1 MVFYAI
7 IYRKFPHSA
16 DYFVPILKRPTTAVD
31 WSMGM
36 PLPTPDNFLSF
47 DTSELP
53 KRDMLSVGMLFSFA
67 LTLLGRAGFEP
78 A

>member
-1 MVFYAI
+1 MVFYAV
-7 IYRKFPHSA
+7 IYRKFTHSA

-36 PLPTPDNFLSF
+36 PLPTPDNSLSF
-47 DTSELP
+47 ETSELP
-53 KRDMLSVGMLFSFA
+53 KRGMLSVGMLVFFA